1 MTTCPVNAILLR
13 YGNAQQQ
20 RDWLTPLARG
30 DMLGAFCLTEP
41 HTGSDASA
49 LTTRAERCEGGWRL
63 NGAKQFISNGRIAKV
78 AIVFAVSNPEAGKI
92 KRLRNSSRVAVAPC
106 TWNGTRTGEE
116 LPATARILASAELP
130 AMWASLVKK
139 YGLAAL
145 PFRLL
150 YFVRR
155 FLRLPLSAGIEVS
168 LTP

>member
-1 MTTCPVNAILLR
+1 MHTSFAVSLR
-13 YGNAQQQ
+13 QSMADPLPPPAQ
-20 RDWLTPLARG
+20 RHTPADVRAAVLVARYI
-30 DMLGAFCLTEP
+30 
-41 HTGSDASA
+41 A
-49 LTTRAERCEGGWRL
+49 LTTFRRDGRPVTTPVWAAEREGRL
-63 NGAKQFISNGRIAKV
+63 YIF
-78 AIVFAVSNPEAGKI
+78 SNPEAGKI
-92 KRLRNSSRVAVAPC
+92 KRLRNSSRAAVAPC

-139 YGLAAL
+139 YGLAAV

-150 YFVRR
+150 YLVRR